1 MNKMSYFYVIVM
13 WMFTTLC
20 LSDSFNDFEGFLMP
34 SIGSYLE
41 SDSNIAWASA
51 LILGV
56 QMKMIMLIQDAEKN
70 ENSSSKIYEWL
81 NGVLTMLFWWLIEIP
96 LLPHCALLVLK
107 FLMAHKKMFDSILCQ
122 TFLTKKAIYNLTLEI

>member
-1 MNKMSYFYVIVM
+1 MNKMLYFYVIVM

-70 ENSSSKIYEWL
+70 ENSSSKIYEMTKWSFDNAL
-81 NGVLTMLFWWLIEIP
+81 LVTDWNIAPATLCFISIEIP
-96 LLPHCALLVLK
+96 DGAQKNVRLDTVSNV
-107 FLMAHKKMFDSILCQ
+107 FNQ
-122 TFLTKKAIYNLTLEI
+122 EGNL